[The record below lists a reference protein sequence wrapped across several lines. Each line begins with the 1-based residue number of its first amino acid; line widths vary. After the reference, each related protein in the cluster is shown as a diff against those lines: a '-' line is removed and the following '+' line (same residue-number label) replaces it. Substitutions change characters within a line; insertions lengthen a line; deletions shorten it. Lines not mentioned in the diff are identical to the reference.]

1 MRTDRTWPL
10 PTVPWVMR
18 MRWEDLLFAHW
29 SVCADVLRRHLPA
42 SLELDTFQGQAYVGV
57 VPFRMSDVAPRGMP
71 AMGGLSRFPE
81 LNVRTYVIAEG
92 KPGVFFFSLD
102 AASRLA
108 VRLARQF
115 FFLPYMDADMS
126 LGWHE
131 SGCVY
136 RCRRTH
142 RAVPTAEFRAR
153 YAPQG
158 PPFQAEPGTL
168 EHWLTARYCLYV
180 VNRRGKL
187 FRGEIDHVPWPLQ
200 QATAVIETNTC
211 GEWLGMDFSS
221 EPHLLFAK
229 SVDVRAWLLQ
239 RVAGD

>member
-1 MRTDRTWPL
+1 
-10 PTVPWVMR
+10 MR

-29 SVCADVLRRHLPA
+29 AVDDEVLRRHLPA
-42 SLELDTFQGQAYVGV
+42 SLEIDTFQAQAYVGV
-57 VPFRMSDVAPRGMP
+57 VPFRMSDVAPRGVP

-81 LNVRTYVIAEG
+81 LNVRTYVIAAG

-108 VRLARQF
+108 VRLARRF
-115 FFLPYMDADMS
+115 FFLPYMDAEMS
-126 LGWHE
+126 ADW
-131 SGCVY
+131 SGGVCEY

-142 RAVPTAEFRAR
+142 RDVPMAEFRGR
-153 YAPQG
+153 YAPIG
-158 PPFQAEPGTL
+158 STFHAHVGTL

-180 VNRRGKL
+180 VNRRGEL

-200 QATAVIETNTC
+200 QATAVIEANTC
-211 GEWLGMDFSS
+211 GKWLGMDFSS

-229 SVDVRAWLLQ
+229 SLDVRAWLLQ
-239 RVAGD
+239 RVAGG